1 MRDNIN
7 AESSARIPS
16 GESARMD
23 DLYQRLETLIRR
35 VSETFER
42 NNLPTIDRAE
52 IRECVLDLEQM
63 KMLMSELELLN
74 RFSCGANDGPR
85 NSATYSSS

>member
-1 MRDNIN
+1 MTLRDNIN
-7 AESSARIPS
+7 TESSARIPN

-23 DLYQRLETLIRR
+23 DLYQRLETLLRH
-35 VSETFER
+35 VSEALKR

-52 IRECVLDLEQM
+52 IRECVLALEQM

-74 RFSCGANDGPR
+74 RCLCGAREQSP
-85 NSATYSSS
+85 T